1 MKGSMSTDLGIITVN
16 PEVIA
21 KYAGTVAV
29 ECFGIVGMAAVNMKD
44 GLVRLLKKDS
54 LTHGIQVTISDDN
67 RITID
72 FHVIV
77 SYGVSISAVTD
88 NLISNV
94 KYRVEEFSG
103 MPVDKI
109 NIYGATGGRLDHLLA
124 NIFLVLGPEFEHLA
138 AKVRLFDCQNSV
150 SFYLPGEYQLLKE
163 AQMTYLAFIPLTAV
177 KDLSLFNT
185 KYRLAKAKFNRPISL
200 ASNEFMEEKAHFAFS
215 EGVVCVIQ
223 SRD

>member
-1 MKGSMSTDLGIITVN
+1 MKGSMSTDLGIITIS

-44 GLVRLLKKDS
+44 GLVRLLKKES
-54 LTHGIQVTISDDN
+54 LTHGIQVFISDEN

-77 SYGVSISAVTD
+77 AYGVSISAVTD

-109 NIYGATGGRLDHLLA
+109 NIY
-124 NIFLVLGPEFEHLA
+124 I
-138 AKVRLFDCQNSV
+138 
-150 SFYLPGEYQLLKE
+150 
-163 AQMTYLAFIPLTAV
+163 
-177 KDLSLFNT
+177 
-185 KYRLAKAKFNRPISL
+185 
-200 ASNEFMEEKAHFAFS
+200 
-215 EGVVCVIQ
+215 EGVRVI
-223 SRD
+223 D